1 MNYIQ
6 YIVVA
11 VHVNTYALMAYPHYT
26 TPTGTPTSTTYP
38 YGAYHPTALGAYA
51 HPATPGTY
59 SYQAAGYQT
68 GVTGYGWTYPYSY
81 VPQHPQSAAHPQRLP
96 SQIPAPVGTQ
106 TTTSTPASTAPQRS
120 STFTS
125 YTPSYL
131 RESAV
136 AAGTGGATGRGS
148 RRQSNLRGLFT
159 KECEATLRRYCKI
172 IENLCYSEKPHVRF
186 RRRS

>member
-1 MNYIQ
+1 
-6 YIVVA
+6 
-11 VHVNTYALMAYPHYT
+11 MAYPHYT